1 MPRITIPNKPFDL
14 FYRISTPSERDKAQE
29 IDEEYETILFFHP
42 FWVDSF
48 YFYPQ
53 FDDPTFYENYN
64 LIAFDAPAHGST
76 KVMDI
81 SPDPVTWSYH
91 ATLVKEALTVL
102 HIPSVHLVGSTMG
115 CCPAMHFAA
124 QYPDLSKNL
133 IMSAP
138 PALTEATN
146 WSLTFRESMHIL
158 INAVKSRDGEP
169 LDAITSVI
177 FDYNATS
184 HSKRLVKDL
193 EEEYIQLTR
202 SRLLN
207 GELNGDITVPIV
219 ISLALSRK
227 HIISDEQAINLKCPV
242 LILQGTL
249 EGWEENDDQWVD
261 MLEKTRRL
269 YTEQNDGKVC
279 DMQRVVLEGCPRWM
293 TLTHPD
299 LVNPIIH
306 KFISK
311 FESSISSDPTQD
323 LLQDLKIS
331 HKSTD
336 TTTENH
342 DNEQKTITDG
352 GRRRSSTKKPLSP
365 RDKTEF
371 GIQPPQNGIGKSQ
384 SSSIGQVLQKDK
396 ATVEPSIT
404 QTIPSGSGGASDGV
418 KVKVEV
424 VMKVD

>member
-14 FYRISTPSERDKAQE
+14 FYRISTPSKRDRAKE

-48 YFYPQ
+48 YYYPQ

-91 ATLVKEALTVL
+91 ATIVKEALTIL

-124 QYPDLSKNL
+124 QYPDISKNL

-138 PALTEATN
+138 PALTETTN

-158 INAVKSRDGEP
+158 INAVKNRDGEP

-193 EEEYIQLTR
+193 EEECMQLNR

-207 GELNGDITVPIV
+207 GELNGEITVPV
-219 ISLALSRK
+219 LISLALSRK
-227 HIISDEQAINLKCPV
+227 QLLSYEQAIDLKCPV
-242 LILQGTL
+242 LVVQGTL
-249 EGWEENDDQWVD
+249 EGWEEHDDQWVD
-261 MLEKTRRL
+261 MLEKTHKL

-279 DMQRVVLEGCPRWM
+279 DMKRIVLEGCSRWM

-311 FESSISSDPTQD
+311 SKSSISSDSTQD
-323 LLQDLKIS
+323 LLQGLQISDTKII
-331 HKSTD
+331 TQ
-336 TTTENH
+336 NH

-352 GRRRSSTKKPLSP
+352 GRRRSSMKKPLSP

-371 GIQPPQNGIGKSQ
+371 GVQLSQSGIGKSQ
-384 SSSIGQVLQKDK
+384 SSSIGQVLPKEK
-396 ATVEPSIT
+396 VTVEPGTI
-404 QTIPSGSGGASDGV
+404 QTIPSGSGSAGDGV
-418 KVKVEV
+418 KVQVEV
-424 VMKVD
+424 VMKVE